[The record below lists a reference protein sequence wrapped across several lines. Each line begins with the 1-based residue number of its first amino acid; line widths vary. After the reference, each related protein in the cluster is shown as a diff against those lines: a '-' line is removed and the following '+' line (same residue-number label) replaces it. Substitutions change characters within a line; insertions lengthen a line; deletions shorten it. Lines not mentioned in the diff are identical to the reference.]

1 MATAR
6 PLASD
11 ALTSRRECCPD
22 VRVALSCR
30 SKYKTVGRLLARAR
44 GTLLDLGAR
53 DGALRR
59 SLPDTIVYRSAD
71 IHPGCDFVVDLE
83 HSLQFE
89 DRSFDYVVALDVLE
103 HVNDFHGAFHELL
116 RVAREAAIVALPN
129 MAFLPHRVSFALHG
143 RLRTNKYDLGPAGPT
158 DRHRW
163 LTTSAQS
170 ETFMLSQAD
179 SGRLRLTTV
188 IREAGG
194 NRPSRLV
201 SYALMRMGL
210 PLAALLSDRTIFC
223 FEKRPGLSPTQ
234 AGSQGH

>member
-6 PLASD
+6 SLTSA
-11 ALTSRRECCPD
+11 ALTARERCCPD
-22 VRVALSCR
+22 VSVELSCR
-30 SKYKTVGRLLARAR
+30 SKYKTVGRLFARWH
-44 GTLLDLGAR
+44 GTLLDVGAR

-59 SLPDTIVYRSAD
+59 SLPDTIVYRAAD
-71 IHPGCDFVVDLE
+71 LHPGCDFVVDLE
-83 HSLQFE
+83 QSLQFE

-103 HVNDFHGAFHELL
+103 HVNNFHGAFHELL
-116 RVAREAAIVALPN
+116 RVARKGAIVALPN

-143 RLRTNKYDLGPAGPT
+143 RLRTDKYDLGPAGPT

-170 ETFMLSQAD
+170 ERFMLSQAE
-179 SGRLRLTTV
+179 SGRLRLTTI

-201 SYALMRMGL
+201 SYALMRLGL

-223 FEKRPGLSPTQ
+223 FEAK
-234 AGSQGH
+234 